1 MKPNTADEIADRAA
15 EERSE
20 NEGMPEHA
28 AKARDPVRWAA
39 ERGKRVGPHPPG
51 RSGILGLAFIACAA
65 TAALTVARDAYRW
78 VQPERPGKASRS
90 GTHRAA
96 SHNPSAPAGGRP
108 TAPPTS

>member
-1 MKPNTADEIADRAA
+1 MKPNTADEIADRTA

-39 ERGKRVGPHPPG
+39 DRGKRMRPRPPS
-51 RSGILGLAFIACAA
+51 RSGVFGFAFIACAA

-78 VQPERPGKASRS
+78 LRQERPGRASRS
-90 GTHRAA
+90 STHRTR
-96 SHNPSAPAGGRP
+96 NRI
-108 TAPPTS
+108 TVR

>member
-1 MKPNTADEIADRAA
+1 MKPNIADEIADRAA

-39 ERGKRVGPHPPG
+39 DRGKRVSPRSPN
-51 RSGILGLAFIACAA
+51 RSGVFGLAFVACAA

-78 VQPERPGKASRS
+78 VRPERPGKASRP
-90 GTHRAA
+90 GTHRGA
-96 SHNPSAPAGGRP
+96 SHRPSTPVRGRP